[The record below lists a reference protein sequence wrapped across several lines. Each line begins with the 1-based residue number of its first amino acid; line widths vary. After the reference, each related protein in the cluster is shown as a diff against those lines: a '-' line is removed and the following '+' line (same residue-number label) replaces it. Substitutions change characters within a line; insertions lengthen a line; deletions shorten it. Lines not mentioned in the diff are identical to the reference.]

1 MYRVQA
7 MSATLVFHISHVRVE
22 VQSDEPAVLRGIRA
36 AWLPAVAPVVEVRR
50 TARFQ
55 TESRTWGHEIRVDGV
70 VRSVAEDADAALPM
84 LDAAIH
90 AELRAWHADH
100 GEVALLR
107 AAMLQGPEGA
117 LLLLGESGAGKTL
130 LARAAIERGYL
141 YGSDE
146 LSVSSGTRVWGVA
159 RAPQLHV
166 MRRRG
171 PLPIWLAGAD
181 TKSYRLRAGGL
192 EAGVL
197 PLFTVPG
204 AQVLRAPGFVSRSHI
219 VLLSQGQS
227 DRVESLDAM
236 RGLTALHQAS
246 LLPPSALLGRVL
258 RPGCVWRL
266 QWRNPQTALARLE
279 AALRDAQVSQHR
291 FQ

>member
-1 MYRVQA
+1 

-22 VQSDEPAVLRGIRA
+22 VQSDEPAVLRGMRA
-36 AWLPAVAPVVEVRR
+36 AWLPAVAPVVEIRR
-50 TARFQ
+50 TVRFK
-55 TESRTWGHEIRVDGV
+55 TEARTWGHEIRIDGA
-70 VRSVAEDADAALPM
+70 VRSVAEDPDVALPM
-84 LDAAIH
+84 LDAAVH
-90 AELRAWHADH
+90 MELRAWHESHA
-100 GEVALLR
+100 GVALLR

-146 LSVSSGTRVWGVA
+146 LSVSSDTRVWGVA
-159 RAPQLHV
+159 RTPQLHV
-166 MRRRG
+166 MRRHD

-197 PLFTVPG
+197 PLFPVPG
-204 AQVLRAPGFVSRSHI
+204 AQVLRAPGFVARSHV

-227 DRVESLDAM
+227 DRVEALDAM
-236 RGLTALHQAS
+236 RGLTAIHQAS
-246 LLPPSALLGRVL
+246 LLPPSALLGRLV
-258 RPGCVWRL
+258 RPGHIWRL

-279 AALRDAQVSQHR
+279 AALREAEVSQHR
-291 FQ
+291 LQ